1 MGGWTKKMKRKES
14 VLGVS
19 TVTLFA
25 VVTIALVGIS
35 AFAGPISISYKAWL
49 NNPQLSKLHVRE
61 MATLGELEVNGD
73 VLAGNGSFEGIVVR
87 GAPLVPAS
95 TGARLSAAQVAPL
108 VSDVTLSRGVVNT
121 TTLNA
126 AKVVVNGVDITS
138 SNFPGSVCTVGCP
151 NGLSSG
157 PSSVLNNLRL
167 GFTAEETFL
176 TVQGVKGLGV
186 TNASLVRVYNPL
198 TGASDTADLVLQTN
212 PTNKA
217 VLSATGL
224 AVTGVVT
231 TPAVR
236 VGAIQSSSGAAA
248 VIVTPTL
255 VTFNTSVNFTGTVT
269 GLPVDPPTGYYVS
282 NSPIPTTNVPNALA
296 VSVTPLPLGVSSDF
310 TVTGPAALSNTA
322 SNLGFATVT
331 VPANQLS
338 WTYTGS
344 SKTVSM
350 NLNARIYGMVGGS
363 TFAILK
369 CGWSTNAAA
378 TDFTAFG
385 VVEGGSP
392 TLQFDNPG
400 FVLNLNKIVTVTN
413 NDVFSVKCA
422 VTGPAVA
429 PIITTFVYNLLSAQL
444 SVIEL

>member
-1 MGGWTKKMKRKES
+1 MKRKES

-49 NNPQLSKLHVRE
+49 NNPQLSKLHVRD

-87 GAPLVPAS
+87 GASLVPAS

-108 VSDVTLSRGVVNT
+108 ISDVTLSRGVVNT

-157 PSSVLNNLRL
+157 PSSVLNNNRV
-167 GFTAEETFL
+167 GFTPEETFL

-186 TNASLVRVYNPL
+186 TNTSLVRVYNPL

-248 VIVTPTL
+248 VLVTPTL

-269 GLPVDPPTGYYVS
+269 GLPTTGYYVS
-282 NSPIPTTNVPNALA
+282 RLNIQTTNTA
-296 VSVTPLPLGVSSDF
+296 VLTPAPTVGTGISDEF
-310 TVTGPAALSNTA
+310 PITSQSTFADVA
-322 SNLGFATVT
+322 SNLAFTQTTG
-331 VPANQLS
+331 QLT
-338 WTYTGS
+338 WTYSTTGTP
-344 SKTVSM
+344 KTVSLS
-350 NLNARIYGMVGGS
+350 LNARIYAVTTS
-363 TFAILK
+363 ATTAILK
-369 CGWSTNAAA
+369 CGWA
-378 TDFTAFG
+378 TGSPLVTTFTAFG
-385 VVEGGSP
+385 AVVGGAAVVD
-392 TLQFDNPG
+392 QPG
-400 FVLNLNKIVTVTN
+400 FTLSLNEIIDLTPGK
-413 NDVFSVKCA
+413 VFSVRCMSN
-422 VTGPAVA
+422 GPATLTA
-429 PIITTFVYNLLSAQL
+429 LSYALLSAQL